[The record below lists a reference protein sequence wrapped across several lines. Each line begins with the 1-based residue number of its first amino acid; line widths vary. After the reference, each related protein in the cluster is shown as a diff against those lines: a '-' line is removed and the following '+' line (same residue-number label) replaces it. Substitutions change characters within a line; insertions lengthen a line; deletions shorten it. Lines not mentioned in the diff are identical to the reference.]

1 MKLLNAIGRS
11 GPALLLRA
19 RDFRLIWIGE
29 VVSQIGDSLNRV
41 ALLWFVYQTQ
51 HSALKTSAVGV
62 LQTLPPL
69 LLGPLF
75 GVYLDRLA
83 KKRVL
88 IVVSLVHGALVASL
102 PLLFSL
108 GLLTLFRLYALVFVT
123 SMVAT
128 FYGPALTLIV
138 PLVVQNDELR
148 AANALIQST
157 STIGVL
163 LGPVV
168 ASVAISALGT
178 VNVLY
183 LDAATFLFS
192 VGCIWLVKVRERRS
206 VGEGRLGLLQLLR
219 NLQDGLRFM
228 LRKQTGILLLTV
240 VTCLE
245 NFGASAFIF
254 LLPTLAKQNV
264 SAHALSIGGFWT
276 AFGAGM
282 FLATL
287 LVASLRDDPQ
297 RGLMWFVPAGLGLGG
312 AAVGALT
319 RARGWFAPA
328 GLMVV
333 VGFATASLAP
343 VVITLLEESTPE
355 GLRGRVLSTFNAANM
370 AMAMV
375 GMLVFGWTADHL
387 GETPTLIAVGIVMAS
402 AGVVLGAISWTRSA
416 RKLWVRSPVTE
427 DSRASESRQS

>member
-1 MKLLNAIGRS
+1 MKLLNAVARS
-11 GPALLLRA
+11 GPVLLLRA
-19 RDFRLIWIGE
+19 PDFRLVWLGE
-29 VVSQIGDSLNRV
+29 AVSQIGDSLNRV

-62 LQTLPPL
+62 LQTVPPL

-75 GVYLDRLA
+75 GVYLDRVA

-102 PLLFSL
+102 PMLFSL

-123 SMVAT
+123 SIVAT
-128 FYGPALTLIV
+128 FYGPALTLLI
-138 PLVVQNDELR
+138 PLVVQNQELR

-163 LGPVV
+163 LGPVA
-168 ASVAISALGT
+168 ASVAISAVGA
-178 VNVLY
+178 VSALY

-192 VGCIWLVKVRERRS
+192 VGCIWFVRVRESRS
-206 VGEGRLGLLQLLR
+206 IVKGKLGVLQLLQ

-228 LRKQTGILLLTV
+228 LRKQTGILLLTL

-254 LLPTLAKQNV
+254 LLPTVARQNV
-264 SAHALSIGGFWT
+264 STHSLSIGGFWT

-282 FLATL
+282 LLATL
-287 LVASLRDDPQ
+287 LVASLRDDQ
-297 RGLMWFVPAGLGLGG
+297 KRGLMWLIPAGLGLGG
-312 AAVGALT
+312 AAVVALT
-319 RARGWFAPA
+319 RARGWLAPA
-328 GLMVV
+328 ALMIV

-375 GMLVFGWTADHL
+375 GMLVFGWAADHV

-402 AGVVLGAISWTRSA
+402 AGVLLLAIGWTRSA
-416 RKLWVRSPVTE
+416 RGLLVRSRVPD
-427 DSRASESRQS
+427 DSRASESRQQ